1 MVRKKHNNNKKKY
14 HDRHRQRNNI
24 SNLQMEPQKT
34 MKLLQ
39 SKAIIKLRE
48 EIIDKIEENLSQ
60 LCIG

>member
-1 MVRKKHNNNKKKY
+1 
-14 HDRHRQRNNI
+14 
-24 SNLQMEPQKT
+24 MEPQKT

-48 EIIDKIEENLSQ
+48 DIIDKIEENLSQ